1 MKVLCVVPPL
11 FGHVNPT
18 IGLGAALTARGHE
31 VAWAGH
37 GEFVRQ
43 LTGPDARIYDCA
55 VPAEVEERPADLRG
69 PGALKFLWEKFL
81 VPLTESMLP
90 DVEAA
95 IGEFR
100 PDLLVVD
107 QQAMAGAL
115 AALRLG
121 LPWAT
126 SATTSAEF
134 TDPLRGMPKV
144 VEWVQETMAGMRARA
159 AVAAE
164 TDLRY
169 SPHLTLAF
177 TTRELVG
184 ALDSAFDQVA
194 FVGPS
199 ITERHDSTPFPWER
213 LDDRATVL
221 ISLGTAN
228 ADAGTR
234 FLTEAAA
241 GMGELAD
248 RVQAVLV
255 DPGGTVTS
263 APDNVIVL
271 PRVPQLALLP
281 HLDAVVCHA
290 GHNTV
295 CEALS
300 HGLPLVVAPIRDDQ
314 PVIAQQVADAGAG
327 IRLRFTRS
335 TAGHIRDAVAT
346 VLDEPGHREAARRI
360 ADSFTAAGGPQAAAA
375 RLEELA
381 APIAIG
387 RISE

>member
-1 MKVLCVVPPL
+1 MRVLFVVPPL

-18 IGLGAALTARGHE
+18 IGLGAALSARGHQ

-37 GEFVRQ
+37 AEFLRQ
-43 LTGPDARIYDCA
+43 LTGPAAKVYDCA
-55 VPAEVEERPADLRG
+55 APAEVEERPADLRG

-81 VPLTESMLP
+81 VPLAESMLP

-95 IGEFR
+95 IGEFQ
-100 PDLLVVD
+100 PDVLVVD

-144 VEWVQETMAGMRARA
+144 VEWVQDTMAGMRARA
-159 AVAAE
+159 AVAGE

-184 ALDSAFDQVA
+184 ELDPAFDRVA

-199 ITERHDSTPFPWER
+199 ITERPDTTPFPWER
-213 LDDRATVL
+213 LDERAKVL

-228 ADAGTR
+228 ADAGER
-234 FLTEAAA
+234 FLRAAA
-241 GMGELAD
+241 EAMGELAD

-255 DPGGTVTS
+255 DPAGTVE
-263 APDNVIVL
+263 AVPDNVITAT
-271 PRVPQLALLP
+271 RVPQLALLP
-281 HLDAVVCHA
+281 KVDAVVCHA

-295 CEALS
+295 CESLS

-327 IRLRFTRS
+327 IRLRFTR
-335 TAGHIRDAVAT
+335 AGAAHIRDAVAT
-346 VLDEPGHREAARRI
+346 VLDEPGHREAARRL
-360 ADSFTAAGGPQAAAA
+360 AQSFTAAGGSQAAAL

-381 APIAIG
+381 APIPTG